1 MFKEV
6 ILMSFIVLISSS
18 NLEAKAPHSDGMEIS
33 SEQERIPA
41 QNNQGPNFPKLDDYL
56 DMNCQQLT
64 DEKSKDEFIRFFRK
78 ELKSINPDICSIVTD
93 EAYDEDQLASQAER
107 KTIGLGTF
115 SKLVEVHFNDYI
127 YDVKLNHYQDLACSD
142 LMVVNSKDSFIKYFS
157 QKMDEE
163 QIKLCDNGVDYMRD
177 MDEDRSQ
184 AEMPIGEGTRS
195 KIIEIYYEQ
204 FHYSNL

>member
-1 MFKEV
+1 
-6 ILMSFIVLISSS
+6 
-18 NLEAKAPHSDGMEIS
+18 MEIS

-78 ELKSINPDICSIVTD
+78 ELKSINPEICSIVTD
-93 EAYDEDQLASQAER
+93 EAYNEDQLASQAER

-127 YDVKLNHYQDLACSD
+127 YDVKLNHYQDLPCSD